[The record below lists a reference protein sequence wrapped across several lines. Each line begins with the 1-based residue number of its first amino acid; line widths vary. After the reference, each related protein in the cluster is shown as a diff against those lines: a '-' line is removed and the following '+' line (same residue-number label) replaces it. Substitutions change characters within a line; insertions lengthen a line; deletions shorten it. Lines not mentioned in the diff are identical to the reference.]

1 MNWVQCD
8 GNCNQW
14 FHQVCVG
21 LSAERAEKEDY
32 ICISCT
38 QPDYD
43 RGEWRPNRDV
53 EGRAVVFTPAAAPK
67 RTCELCV
74 CCGFSFLPSGLPSV
88 NMVLFPPPPRVTK
101 DFCHCF
107 CHSAGFSANQLILYE
122 TFQDWTR
129 MWFQKNQRRRDFFF
143 FFQPKNVTLT
153 FHNCFSLTYIWTMWS
168 LFFPC
173 RVNIIYLSNSW
184 TDSGSVFTW
193 AIFVCRKTLI
203 RCLPDAKTLK
213 NSPHRS

>member
-1 MNWVQCD
+1 MLKDEQ
-8 GNCNQW
+8 
-14 FHQVCVG
+14 
-21 LSAERAEKEDY
+21 
-32 ICISCT
+32 
-38 QPDYD
+38 
-43 RGEWRPNRDV
+43 
-53 EGRAVVFTPAAAPK
+53 
-67 RTCELCV
+67 
-74 CCGFSFLPSGLPSV
+74 SFLHQPQHRSAHVNSV
-88 NMVLFPPPPRVTK
+88 SAVASPFYLLACPQWTWCYSLPPPRVTK
-101 DFCHCF
+101 DFCHCL